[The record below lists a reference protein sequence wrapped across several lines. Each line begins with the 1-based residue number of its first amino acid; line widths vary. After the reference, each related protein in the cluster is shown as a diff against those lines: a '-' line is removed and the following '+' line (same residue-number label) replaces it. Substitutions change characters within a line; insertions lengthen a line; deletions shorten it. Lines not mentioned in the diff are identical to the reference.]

1 MKIYQLITK
10 TFSNRAYASVAS
22 HKLIH
27 AFDFFGIDY
36 RLLAGYSFPPKSV
49 CLILTDKCN
58 LKCSMCDIG
67 QANAHNKNAAYQSP
81 LLASIQSG
89 KDHLS
94 TEEWLNILDDL
105 ARFVPKPLILLTG
118 AEPFL
123 NPDIMR
129 IVEKIIS
136 KKFSLHI
143 TTNGTLL
150 AQYAAHLV
158 TLCRTARNMD
168 ITVSLD
174 DIGEAHDTIRGVKGT
189 FQRAIEGIQQ
199 VVSARE
205 IKRQAFPI
213 INITCTISNHNYKNL
228 ASFAEWFIEE
238 NVPIE
243 SINFNHLWF
252 KDVTLVKNHNKQ
264 FGQTVPALET
274 NIRGVDIRAIDMKT
288 VYAQISQLKKRCAE
302 THIRI
307 HQEPDLSYAEG
318 LVYYADPCRFVFSNR
333 CTAPWRNVTIT
344 PKGNIILSPLC
355 FLPVIDTIKEKPLSA
370 IWNGA
375 AFRRIRRQL
384 KAVKAYPACARC
396 CMLFS
401 SRPKYYKIKS
411 WLR

>member
-1 MKIYQLITK
+1 MKINQLITRA
-10 TFSNRAYASVAS
+10 FSNKSYASLVA

-36 RLLAGYSFPPKSV
+36 RLFAGYSFPPKSV

-89 KDHLS
+89 EYQMS

-123 NPDIMR
+123 YPEIMWV
-129 IVEKIIS
+129 IEKIIS
-136 KKFSLHI
+136 KGFSLHI

-150 AQYAAHLV
+150 AKYASDLV

-174 DIGEAHDTIRGVKGT
+174 DIGESHDNIRGVKGT
-189 FQRAIEGIQQ
+189 FQRAIDGIQQ
-199 VVSARE
+199 IISARE
-205 IKRQAFPI
+205 IRHQAFPI
-213 INITCTISNHNYKNL
+213 INITCTISNLNYKNL
-228 ASFAEWFIEE
+228 VSFTEWFIHE
-238 NVPIE
+238 NVPVE
-243 SINFNHLWF
+243 SITFNHLWF
-252 KDVTLVKNHNKQ
+252 KDATLVKNHNKQ
-264 FGQTVPALET
+264 FGHTAPAQET
-274 NIRGVDIRAIDMKT
+274 NVRGIDIREIDMNA
-288 VYAQISQLKKRCAE
+288 VHVQVSQIKKRCAE
-302 THIRI
+302 THMRI
-307 HQEPDLSYAEG
+307 HQEPDLSYDEG
-318 LVYYADPCRFVFSNR
+318 LVYYTDPSRFVFSKR
-333 CTAPWRNVTIT
+333 CTAPWRNVSIT
-344 PKGNIILSPLC
+344 PTGSIILSPLC
-355 FLPVIDTIKEKPLSA
+355 FLPAIDTIKEKTFSA

-375 AFRRIRRQL
+375 SFRKIRQQL
-384 KAVKAYPACARC
+384 KAVKAYPACTRC

-401 SRPKYYKIKS
+401 SRPKYYKMKS